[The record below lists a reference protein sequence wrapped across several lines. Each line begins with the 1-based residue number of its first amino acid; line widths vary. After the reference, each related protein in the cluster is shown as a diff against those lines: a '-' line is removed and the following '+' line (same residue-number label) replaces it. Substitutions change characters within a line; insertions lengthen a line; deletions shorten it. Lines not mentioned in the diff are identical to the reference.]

1 MAVTR
6 VQKRR
11 IKEEAG
17 YRCAIPNCNVTSPLD
32 IHHIEY
38 QENGGSDEDDNLI
51 CLCRNCH
58 GRVHNNDIEDISIR
72 TYKRNLVLR
81 SARLFPHE
89 VAYLEALLA
98 GEQIEL
104 DAEAVV
110 QVRRLERNRFIRIQ
124 HLRRNDVYR
133 LTITQIGRE
142 LIE

>member
-32 IHHIEY
+32 IHHIQY

-58 GRVHNNDIEDISIR
+58 GRVHNNEIEDISIR

-89 VAYLEALLA
+89 VTYLEALIA

-104 DAEAVV
+104 DADAVV
-110 QVRRLERNRFIRIQ
+110 HVRRLERNGFIRIQ
-124 HLRRNDVYR
+124 HLRRNDIYR
-133 LTITQIGRE
+133 ITITTDGRA

>member
-17 YRCAIPNCNVTSPLD
+17 NRCAIPNCNVTSPLD
-32 IHHIEY
+32 IHHIQY

-89 VAYLEALLA
+89 VPYLEALLV

-104 DAEAVV
+104 DEETVV

-133 LTITQIGRE
+133 LSITQIGRE